1 MKTKHIIL
9 VIALGLAV
17 VIATIL
23 LKQRP
28 STFSEHEMSSN
39 IVAHNASTSIPP
51 ATNLAKV
58 AGANMNTN
66 SVAEEGYS
74 LKIIDPGTGL
84 CATVGLDKQAVIL
97 KDKNGRVIWTVNMTN
112 HINELST
119 HIDSLSFDGQIEGK
133 PRRLHL
139 IVRNG
144 MKIGYSPFD
153 IDLDTGNVTGGGGM
167 HIP

>member
-1 MKTKHIIL
+1 MKTNRIIL
-9 VIALGLAV
+9 SVALCLVIGVAA
-17 VIATIL
+17 IL
-23 LKQRP
+23 LKQYRLP
-28 STFSEHEMSSN
+28 ITERETSDNVHAS
-39 IVAHNASTSIPP
+39 STSNSVSV
-51 ATNLAKV
+51 ATNISAKV
-58 AGANMNTN
+58 NDKTN
-66 SVAEEGYS
+66 VGGDEGYS
-74 LKIIDPGTGL
+74 QKIIDPGTGL

-97 KDKNGRVIWTVNMTN
+97 KDKNGHVIWTVNMTN
-112 HINELST
+112 HINELSI